1 MSSSRL
7 SESFVLAEFEHSN
20 TATRL
25 GISNKIAAHLMDNV
39 VALARAM
46 QKIRDFLG
54 QPIFISS
61 GYRCT
66 ELNRRVGGA
75 PTSHHRYAAAADWT
89 CPAFGTPLDCARAIE
104 PHIDQWHITQLIAEF
119 AEADGSGWVH
129 ISILPVD
136 PVNKIISIDRLG
148 TRTGILPA
156 R

>member
-1 MSSSRL
+1 MMLAER
-7 SESFVLAEFEHSN
+7 FTLAEFQHSN

-25 GISNKIAAHLMDNV
+25 GIENRVPSHLMDNLT
-39 VALARAM
+39 ALARSM

-54 QPIFISS
+54 QPILISS
-61 GYRCT
+61 GYRCP
-66 ELNRRVGGA
+66 ELNRRVGGS
-75 PTSHHRYAAAADWT
+75 PTSHHRFAAAADWI

-104 PHIDQWHITQLIAEF
+104 PHIDQWRITQLIAEF

-129 ISILPVD
+129 TSILPVS
-136 PVNKIISIDRLG
+136 PVNRVISIDRLG

>member
-1 MSSSRL
+1 MRL
-7 SESFVLAEFEHSN
+7 TESFDLREFEHSN

-25 GISNKIAAHLMDNV
+25 GIDNRVPAHLMENLQE
-39 VALARAM
+39 LAKTM

-54 QPIFISS
+54 EPVMISS
-61 GYRCT
+61 GYRCL

-75 PTSHHRYAAAADWT
+75 ATSHHRFAAAADWI
-89 CPAFGTPLDCARAIE
+89 CPAFGTPLDCARAVE
-104 PHIDQWHITQLIAEF
+104 PHLDHFRITQLIAEF

-129 ISILPVD
+129 TSILPVAD
-136 PVNKIISIDRLG
+136 LNRLISIDRLG